1 LSVSERAEAGHA
13 LRKPG
18 DTDAV
23 TFSWAD
29 PGAGLYGLA
38 RVATGIGADSVE
50 QPSALAIAFAGR
62 EPLGAVAVAGA
73 DAGAAVTASVD
84 EPLRR
89 WSLRGDGELAFDLQF
104 EATTPSAELGGREKA
119 AKAGGLE
126 GYEQLCRVSGTMRVE
141 GRSRAVDGIGQRG
154 HAWGN
159 PDWDRIAL
167 TRQVGAW
174 LDDGTGVVLTTV
186 RPAGVSAHADE
197 AIWAAALDP
206 ERARAVDDAR
216 LSTTSDEAG
225 RQIRAGL
232 ELWLDKSD
240 DYPFRGTGEVVAGS
254 TLELGALR
262 LDVAFFRWHVEGH
275 TGAGRYDVI
284 RRAA

>member
-1 LSVSERAEAGHA
+1 MTPAEKAEAAHA

-23 TFSWAD
+23 TFAWAD

-38 RVATGIGADSVE
+38 RVATGLSADSVE
-50 QPSALAIAFAGR
+50 QPSALVVAFSGHD
-62 EPLGAVAVAGA
+62 PLGALAVAGE
-73 DAGAAVTASVD
+73 DAPDAVSATVE

-89 WSLRGDGELAFDLQF
+89 WTLRGRGELEFALEFA
-104 EATTPSAELGGREKA
+104 ATTPSAELGGRDKA

-126 GYEQLCRVSGTMRVE
+126 GYEQLCHVTGTVRVD
-141 GRSRAVDGIGQRG
+141 GRSRAVDGLGQRG

-159 PDWDRIAL
+159 PDWDKISL
-167 TRQVGAW
+167 TRSVGAW
-174 LDDGTGVVLTTV
+174 LDDGTGVVINSV
-186 RPAGVSAHADE
+186 RPTGVTAHADE
-197 AIWAAALDP
+197 AMWAAALDG
-206 ERARAVDDAR
+206 ERVRAVDDAR
-216 LSTTSDEAG
+216 LSTTMDDGG

-232 ELWLDKSD
+232 ELWLEKSD

-275 TGAGRYDVI
+275 TAAGRYDVI
-284 RRAA
+284 RRA

>member
-1 LSVSERAEAGHA
+1 VTVSERQEAAHH

-29 PGAGLYGLA
+29 PAAGLYGLA
-38 RVATGIGADSVE
+38 RVATGIGADAVE
-50 QPSALAIAFAGR
+50 QPSALAIAFSGR
-62 EPLGAVAVAGA
+62 EPIGAVAVAGA
-73 DAGAAVTASVD
+73 EAPATVAARVE

-89 WSLRGDGELAFDLQF
+89 WSVQASGELEFSLAF

-126 GYEQLCRVSGTMRVE
+126 GYEQLCRVSGTMKVA
-141 GRSRAVDGIGQRG
+141 GRSRAVDGLGQRG

-167 TRQVGAW
+167 TRTVGAW
-174 LDDGTGVVLTTV
+174 LGDGTGVVLNTV
-186 RPAGVSAHADE
+186 RPAGVTAHADE

-206 ERARAVDDAR
+206 ERVRAVDDAR
-216 LSTTSDEAG
+216 LSTTMDDAG

-232 ELWLDKSD
+232 ELWLEKSD
-240 DYPFRGTGEVVAGS
+240 DYPFRGTGEVVVGS

-262 LDVAFFRWHVEGH
+262 LDVAFFRWHIEGH

-284 RRAA
+284 RRAV

>member
-1 LSVSERAEAGHA
+1 MSSAEKAEAAHA

-23 TFSWAD
+23 TFAWAD
-29 PGAGLYGLA
+29 PDAGLYGLA
-38 RVATGIGADSVE
+38 RVATGLGADSVE

-62 EPLGAVAVAGA
+62 EPLGAVAMAGD
-73 DAGAAVTASVD
+73 DAAEAVSATVE

-89 WSLRGDGELAFDLQF
+89 WTLRSEGEPAFALEF
-104 EATTPSAELGGREKA
+104 AATTPSAELGGREKA

-126 GYEQLCRVSGTMRVE
+126 GYEQLCRVTGTVRVG
-141 GRSRAVDGIGQRG
+141 GRSRAVDGLGQRG
-154 HAWGN
+154 HTWGN

-167 TRQVGAW
+167 TRSVGAW
-174 LDDGTGVVLTTV
+174 LQDGTGVVINAV
-186 RPAGVSAHADE
+186 RPAGMTAHADE
-197 AIWAAALDP
+197 AMWAAALDG

-216 LSTTSDEAG
+216 LSTTMDEDG

-232 ELWLDKSD
+232 ELWLEKSD

-275 TGAGRYDVI
+275 TAVGRYDVI